1 MMERDIRAFLQAIT
15 ESANYSVIH
24 KVLHPLV
31 MNRNSQSKIFPLFV
45 LLLLFQTFEFPKELT
60 STSKSSKIIRIDY
73 ISIYSR

>member
-31 MNRNSQSKIFPLFV
+31 MNRNSQSKIFP
-45 LLLLFQTFEFPKELT
+45 
-60 STSKSSKIIRIDY
+60 IICIIITILD
-73 ISIYSR
+73 I

>member
-31 MNRNSQSKIFPLFV
+31 MNRNSQSKIFSIICIIITILDIWI
-45 LLLLFQTFEFPKELT
+45 
-60 STSKSSKIIRIDY
+60 SKRAY
-73 ISIYSR
+73 INLKK

>member
-31 MNRNSQSKIFPLFV
+31 MNRNSQSKIF
-45 LLLLFQTFEFPKELT
+45 
-60 STSKSSKIIRIDY
+60 SINCIIITILD
-73 ISIYSR
+73 I

>member
-31 MNRNSQSKIFPLFV
+31 MNRNSQSKIFSIICIIIITILDIWI
-45 LLLLFQTFEFPKELT
+45 
-60 STSKSSKIIRIDY
+60 SKRVY
-73 ISIYSR
+73 INLKK

>member
-31 MNRNSQSKIFPLFV
+31 MNRNSQSKIFPIICIIITILDIWI
-45 LLLLFQTFEFPKELT
+45 
-60 STSKSSKIIRIDY
+60 SKRAY
-73 ISIYSR
+73 INLKK